1 MAVLPT
7 FAGAIRPV
15 FVFLNTK
22 VLSNKQKLFGSNF
35 VVGLKPKI

>member
-7 FAGAIRPV
+7 FASTVRPV
-15 FVFLNTK
+15 FVLLNTK
-22 VLSNKQKLFGSNF
+22 VLSNKQKLFGGNF